1 MLFSNMVPQSDL
13 KMKQDGGQRIVF
25 GRSDMN
31 LTVPLLPSVFHSL
44 TILRYQQVDMGWSS
58 RKNTD

>member
-13 KMKQDGGQRIVF
+13 NMKQDGGQRIVF
-25 GRSDMN
+25 GRSDIN
-31 LTVPLLPSVFHSL
+31 LIVPLLPSVFHSL
-44 TILRYQQVDMGWSS
+44 TILRHQQVDMGWHS